1 MVELDGVLAPLCQ
14 WYNYRGERE
23 DADDRSRT
31 PDFNTATCFIHDV
44 AQRRGPI
51 NLDRFLGRVAP
62 DDDRIEIEL
71 IGTKR
76 RMTIE
81 IVGKSL
87 REVFLDCSRQVELLA
102 QHRSAGK
109 HHADLRAR
117 RVCCRTD

>member
-31 PDFNTATCFIHDV
+31 PDFPTSPRHGLLPGLLGNQIEPWWRGRWRTGGDRDRDASPVFNTATCFIHDV

-81 IVGKSL
+81 I
-87 REVFLDCSRQVELLA
+87 
-102 QHRSAGK
+102 
-109 HHADLRAR
+109 
-117 RVCCRTD
+117 